1 VKLVHWLVTVPL
13 ALVLVVF
20 AVSNRATVSVT
31 FWPTLFEIDL
41 PLYLVVLAALLVG
54 FLLGQLT
61 AWINGGKKRREA
73 REKGRRVRELES
85 ELEALRGKKPEPPLR
100 P

>member
-1 VKLVHWLVTVPL
+1 LIHWLVTAPL

-31 FWPTLFEIDL
+31 FWPTPFEIDL
-41 PLYLVVLAALLVG
+41 PLYLVVLAALLAG

-61 AWINGGKKRREA
+61 AWINGGKRRREA
-73 REKGRRVRELES
+73 RERGRRVRGLES
-85 ELEALRGKKPEPPLR
+85 ELEALRGKPPQ
-100 P
+100 PPFQP

>member
-1 VKLVHWLVTVPL
+1 VKLVHGLVTAPL

-31 FWPTLFEIDL
+31 FWPTPFEIDL
-41 PLYLVVLAALLVG
+41 PLYLVVLVALLLG

-85 ELEALRGKKPEPPLR
+85 ELEASRGKRPEPPFQ